1 MIKDVAFWEA
11 WELEYIAKEPVDFLR
26 NLRLLDAMYEHA
38 RLLGAFPPADPLE
51 GIEVKIRM
59 ARILNQRSGIS
70 EYEKRGSGTQ

>member
-11 WELEYIAKEPVDFLR
+11 WEREFLRNEPVDFAR

-38 RLLGAFPPADPLE
+38 RLLGVFPPADPLE

-59 ARILNQRSGIS
+59 ARIFNQVASSRPRPS
-70 EYEKRGSGTQ
+70 

>member
-11 WELEYIAKEPVDFLR
+11 WELEYLRNEAVDFAR

-38 RLLGAFPPADPLE
+38 RLLGAFPPANPLE

-59 ARILNQRSGIS
+59 AQILNHVSAAS
-70 EYEKRGSGTQ
+70 